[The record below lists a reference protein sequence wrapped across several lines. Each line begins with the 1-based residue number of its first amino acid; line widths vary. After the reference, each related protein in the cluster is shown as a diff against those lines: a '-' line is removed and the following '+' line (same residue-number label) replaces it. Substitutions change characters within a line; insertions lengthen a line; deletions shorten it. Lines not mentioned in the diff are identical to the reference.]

1 MYFFFPKQPYFNY
14 LHQSF
19 TGLLAFNTI
28 ILYFYH
34 LKRVKPLSEIKKIIK
49 GCLAGDRRDQ
59 ELLYR
64 RHASKLYAVC
74 LQYSGNDEEARDI
87 LQEGFIKIF
96 ENLNNYK
103 HEGSFEG
110 WMRRITVNTA
120 LEKYRSKHNLYR
132 VDDIDQIQEPDA
144 EPDNQDYAGL
154 EASDLL
160 DIIRE
165 LPPKYRV
172 VFNLYAIEGYSH
184 KEISK
189 MVNISEGTSKS
200 NLSRARVILQR
211 RVGSYTG
218 IKKRVANG

>member
-1 MYFFFPKQPYFNY
+1 
-14 LHQSF
+14 
-19 TGLLAFNTI
+19 LAFEI
-28 ILYFYH
+28 IIFYFYI
-34 LKRVKPLSEIKKIIK
+34 LKKAKKRSLSEIKKIIK
-49 GCLAGDRRDQ
+49 GCLDGDRRDQ

-64 RHASKLYAVC
+64 RHAAKLYAVC

-96 ENLNNYK
+96 ENLDRYK
-103 HEGSFEG
+103 SEGSFEG

-120 LEKYRSKHNLYR
+120 LEKYRSRHNLYR
-132 VDDIDQIQEPDA
+132 VDDIDTIKEPNA
-144 EPDNQDYAGL
+144 EPENEDYAGL
-154 EASDLL
+154 EANDLL

-165 LPPKYRV
+165 LPTKYRM

-218 IKKRVANG
+218 IKKKAANE

>member
-1 MYFFFPKQPYFNY
+1 
-14 LHQSF
+14 L
-19 TGLLAFNTI
+19 TD
-28 ILYFYH
+28 
-34 LKRVKPLSEIKKIIK
+34 IKKIIK

-64 RHASKLYAVC
+64 RHSAKLYAVC

-96 ENLNNYK
+96 ENLRHYK

-110 WMRRITVNTA
+110 WMRRIVVNTA
-120 LEKYRSKHNLYR
+120 LEKFRSRHNLYR
-132 VDDIDQIQEPDA
+132 VDDIDSITETEA
-144 EPDNQDYAGL
+144 EPDSGDYAGL
-154 EASDLL
+154 EAFDLL
-160 DIIRE
+160 YIIRE
-165 LPPKYRV
+165 LPPKYRM

-184 KEISK
+184 KEIGE
-189 MVNISEGTSKS
+189 MMNISEGTSKS

-218 IKKRVANG
+218 IKKRVING

>member
-1 MYFFFPKQPYFNY
+1 LQ
-14 LHQSF
+14 
-19 TGLLAFNTI
+19 
-28 ILYFYH
+28 
-34 LKRVKPLSEIKKIIK
+34 EIKNIII
-49 GCLAGDRRDQ
+49 GCLKGNRRDQ

-64 RHASKLYAVC
+64 RHAARLYAVC

-96 ENLNNYK
+96 ENLMHYK

-110 WMRRITVNTA
+110 WMRRIMVNTA
-120 LEKYRSKHNLYR
+120 LERFRNKYNLYR
-132 VDDIDQIQEPDA
+132 VDDIDQIPEPDA
-144 EPDNQDYAGL
+144 EPDNEDYSGL
-154 EASDLL
+154 EAVDLL
-160 DIIRE
+160 GIIRE

-218 IKKRVANG
+218 LKKRISNG